1 MLEKISSVRMLSLLL
16 ILGLFSQVAGF
27 TSIGISTVSASGD
40 AFVVRYC
47 THDNFTGDPPYLND
61 RYLFIYS
68 NGTATYQ
75 FISNNQWGNS
85 TTNWT
90 GQLSAALISELY
102 ETLIGEEFNSLSN
115 SYDDLGWS
123 QTWMN
128 HIERACIEVSGELKT
143 VTFNGRSM
151 MGIVPGSYALLNN
164 IRNLVVEGLSDLPNA
179 TLDIVVTELSN
190 RGPTAMITAN
200 FTNMG
205 DTILHDSGLCNIS
218 WPTYIVSVNG
228 STAGDLQD
236 GAIPYCYMEFDP
248 QTTRDFGPW
257 EWNRTSLSP
266 GKYVIMSRVV
276 IWDYEIGNI
285 ALNSTWTP
293 IDNHTEP
300 NDSDESFSL
309 ALAGLSI
316 AIAVCV
322 ATLYVI
328 RMHQKGRGGR
338 K

>member
-1 MLEKISSVRMLSLLL
+1 MLEKISSVRMLSLLF
-16 ILGLFSQVAGF
+16 ILGLFSQIVGF
-27 TSIGISTVSASGD
+27 TNIGIFNVSASGD

-68 NGTATYQ
+68 NGTAAYQ
-75 FISNNQWGNS
+75 SISNNQWGNS

-102 ETLIGEEFNSLSN
+102 ETLIGEEFNSLSD

-123 QTWMN
+123 QAWMN

-151 MGIVPGSYALLNN
+151 MGIVPASYALLNN

-190 RGPTAMITAN
+190 RGPTAKITAN

-205 DTILHDSGLCNIS
+205 GTILHDSGLCNIS
-218 WPTYIVSVNG
+218 WPTYIISVNG
-228 STAGDLQD
+228 STVGDLQD
-236 GAIPYCYMEFDP
+236 GVYPYCYMEFDP
-248 QTTRDFGPW
+248 QTSTDFGPW
-257 EWNRTSLSP
+257 EWNRTGLSP

-285 ALNSTWTP
+285 ASNSTWIP

-300 NDSDESFSL
+300 NDYNEGFFI
-309 ALAGLSI
+309 ALTGVGI
-316 AIAVCV
+316 AIAVGV
-322 ATLYVI
+322 ATAYVFRI
-328 RMHQKGRGGR
+328 SQKGREER